1 MAASRPAGSSAMA
14 TRSPG
19 SRDKGPVRVDV
30 DVRPV
35 TAESWDDFARLFE
48 AKGSPHYCWC
58 TPFRVRGNSD
68 LTSVEKKDVTR
79 RLVRAAT
86 PIGVL
91 AYVDGEPVGWCS
103 IAPRESYVRL
113 EKSRTMP
120 RVTPPATPTWTILCF
135 FVVRSRRGQGITGA
149 LLDGAVRYARQR
161 GARVVEGY
169 PFDSAGVS
177 STHRGHSRAF
187 AGAGFHQDGKRWFR
201 ELGRAQSR
209 P

>member
-1 MAASRPAGSSAMA
+1 M
-14 TRSPG
+14 
-19 SRDKGPVRVDV
+19 

-68 LTSVEKKDVTR
+68 LTSAEKKDVTR

-120 RVTPPATPTWTILCF
+120 RVTPPATPTWTVLCPSSSC
-135 FVVRSRRGQGITGA
+135 RSRRGQGITGA
-149 LLDGAVRYARQR
+149 LLDGAVGYARQH
-161 GARVVEGY
+161 GARVVEAY
-169 PFDSAGVS
+169 PFDIAGVS
-177 STHRGHSRAF
+177 STHRGRFQRLRRRRLSPGPQALVPRAR
-187 AGAGFHQDGKRWFR
+187 ARAIAAIASIVAWRSVPRFR
-201 ELGRAQSR
+201 GRASQGGTQGT
-209 P
+209 

>member
-1 MAASRPAGSSAMA
+1 MA

-19 SRDKGPVRVDV
+19 SRAKRAGGVS
-30 DVRPV
+30 VRPV
-35 TAESWDDFARLFE
+35 TPESWDDFARLFE

-58 TPFRVRGNSD
+58 TPFRVRGNPD
-68 LTSVEKKDVTR
+68 LTSAEKKAVTR
-79 RLVRAAT
+79 RLVGAAT

-120 RVTPPATPTWTILCF
+120 RVTPPATPTWTVLCF
-135 FVVRSRRGQGITGA
+135 FVARSHRGQGITGA
-149 LLDGAVRYARQR
+149 LLGGAVQYAQKH
-161 GARVVEGY
+161 GARIVEGY
-169 PFDSAGVS
+169 PFDTAGVS
-177 STHRGHSRAF
+177 STHRGHSAAF
-187 AGAGFHQDGKRWFR
+187 AAAGFRQDGKRWFR
-201 ELGRAQSR
+201 ELGRRQST

>member
-1 MAASRPAGSSAMA
+1 MA

-19 SRDKGPVRVDV
+19 SPAKSATGVDVDV

-35 TAESWDDFARLFE
+35 TAETWDDFARLFE

-58 TPFRVRGNSD
+58 TPFRVRGNPD
-68 LTSVEKKDVTR
+68 LTSAERKAVTR
-79 RLVRAAT
+79 RLVDAAT

-91 AYVDGEPVGWCS
+91 AYAGGEPVGWCS
-103 IAPRESYVRL
+103 IAPRETYVRL
-113 EKSRTMP
+113 ESSRTMP
-120 RVTPPATPTWTILCF
+120 RVTPPATATWTILCF
-135 FVVRSRRGQGITGA
+135 FIARSRRGQGIPRA
-149 LLDGAVRYARQR
+149 LLDGAVRYAQKH

-177 STHRGHSRAF
+177 STHRGHSSAF
-187 AGAGFHQDGKRWFR
+187 AAAGFRQDGKRWYR
-201 ELGRAQSR
+201 ELGQVQSR

>member
-1 MAASRPAGSSAMA
+1 MSA
-14 TRSPG
+14 
-19 SRDKGPVRVDV
+19 V

-35 TAESWDDFARLFE
+35 TADSWDDFVRLFA

-58 TPFRVRGNSD
+58 TPFRVRGNPD
-68 LTSVEKKDVTR
+68 LTSAQKKTVMR
-79 RLVRAAT
+79 RLVDAST

-91 AYVDGEPVGWCS
+91 AYAGGQPVGWCS

-120 RVTPPATPTWTILCF
+120 RVTPPATPTWAILCF
-135 FVVRSRRGQGITGA
+135 FVVRSHRRQRITRA
-149 LLDGAVRYARQR
+149 LLDGAMHYARSQ

-169 PFDSAGVS
+169 PFDTAGVS

-187 AGAGFHQDGKRWFR
+187 AAAGFRQDGKRWFR
-201 ELGRAQSR
+201 ELRRS
-209 P
+209 